1 MEYFIIWV
9 VVKCNTTGV
18 LFRKEHGIPCILS
31 ALFSIALLLHLVSHV
46 TWTWGVHPSSCLL
59 FLMCLKTLQ
68 LELYSP
74 SIHKYGWNLNLTW
87 INMIWTK
94 YLNVTDYVSIMST
107 DQYWVLLWTWLY
119 NWVWSINFC
128 LFSFA
133 DLGLFHI
140 GFRNYT

>member
-1 MEYFIIWV
+1 MQQH
-9 VVKCNTTGV
+9 TTGV
-18 LFRKEHGIPCILS
+18 LFRKDRGIPCVAS
-31 ALFSIALLLHLVSHV
+31 ALFSIALLLHSGFSCYVDVSYTSIFV
-46 TWTWGVHPSSCLL
+46 SFIFNVI
-59 FLMCLKTLQ
+59 LKTLQ
-68 LELYSP
+68 LELYSS
-74 SIHKYGWNLNLTW
+74 SIHKYGWKLNLTW

-107 DQYWVLLWTWLY
+107 DQYWVLLWAWLY